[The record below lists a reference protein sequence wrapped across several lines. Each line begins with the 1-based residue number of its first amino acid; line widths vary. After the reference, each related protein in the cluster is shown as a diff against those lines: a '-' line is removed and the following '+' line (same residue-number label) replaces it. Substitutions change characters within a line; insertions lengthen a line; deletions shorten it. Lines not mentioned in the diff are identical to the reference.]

1 MVHGQGGYTV
11 YNSVSESQAF
21 RHSTSMA
28 TKSANSITIVTGV
41 LIVYIITTNLPV
53 SFGIVFAFF
62 LLTGAGLF
70 WMVICILK
78 DTSNPSNKTF
88 DEHFYE
94 DVD

>member
-1 MVHGQGGYTV
+1 MIIGQGCYRF
-11 YNSVSESQAF
+11 YNSGRESQAF
-21 RHSTSMA
+21 GHSTSMA
-28 TKSANSITIVTGV
+28 TKSAHSITIVTGV
-41 LIVYIITTNLPV
+41 LIVYIITTHLPI
-53 SFGIVFAFF
+53 SFGIVFEFF

-70 WMVICILK
+70 WMVIVILK